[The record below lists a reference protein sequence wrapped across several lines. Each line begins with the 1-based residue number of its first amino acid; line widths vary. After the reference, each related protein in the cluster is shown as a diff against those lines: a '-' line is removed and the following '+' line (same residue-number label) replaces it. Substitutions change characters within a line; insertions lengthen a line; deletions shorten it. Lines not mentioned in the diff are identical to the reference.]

1 VITSI
6 LSTVLL
12 VTPAPLPASTAPPPS
27 LVNPK
32 SGAWT
37 AVHAGQLWVC
47 WEPGPDCFE
56 RVAFD
61 DDGERGED
69 WVDDGSQDELPQFE
83 EFAELEAV
91 AEPAEDHGHRA
102 VHGAERWQL
111 GFGVDS
117 LWIELG
123 DRRWRVMQGQQ
134 QARSVEDPAPVWL
147 RRIGPARC
155 GPAGVVPAVIGGRMS
170 WRQAPRC
177 ANEASAATMLTRTC
191 MAPGGP
197 QLGRR
202 RPTRVR
208 IRAGLELK
216 SMQRWTGNDDAT
228 RGLLLATRRVVGG
241 TELHFVVELGF
252 DGQRRSADDRA
263 RAALEQRS
271 RAKLRDLP
279 PVAPGP
285 LAAAE
290 LDALETLVCGGQAR

>member
-1 VITSI
+1 MITSL

-12 VTPAPLPASTAPPPS
+12 ATPAPLPASTAQPPS
-27 LVNPK
+27 LVSPE

-37 AVHAGQLWVC
+37 AVHAGQLWIC

-69 WVDDGSQDELPQFE
+69 WVDDGSQDELT
-83 EFAELEAV
+83 ELEAFEEQ
-91 AEPAEDHGHRA
+91 AEFEDRGQRGS
-102 VHGAERWQL
+102 HGAERWQL

-123 DRRWRVMQGQQ
+123 DRRWRVMRGQQ

-170 WRQAPRC
+170 WHQAPRC
-177 ANEASAATMLTRTC
+177 AKKASAATMLTRTC

-208 IRAGLELK
+208 IRAGLELR
-216 SMQRWTGNDDAT
+216 SMQRWAGHDDAA
-228 RGLLLATRRVVGG
+228 RGLQLATRRVVGG

-285 LAAAE
+285 LAEAE
-290 LDALETLVCGGQAR
+290 LDALETLVCGGPAR